1 MYQRDKHHFEE
12 DLAPSP
18 EPNLAYLL
26 AAAVTLDSYNFL
38 EELKDRKWNKDDM
51 EAHKFLA
58 QTADVGHEYW
68 KALNDTKFDTAAALD
83 LGLRACFVRDY
94 KKYDL
99 KKGLMGV
106 AVVTASIHLLIDK
119 FGEQALVEEAQ
130 KMVDNHK
137 LGIFGIISI
146 HADSSGH
153 LEKGVFLYRHR

>member
-12 DLAPSP
+12 DLAPST

-38 EELKDRKWNKDDM
+38 EELKDRKWNKEDI

-68 KALNDTKFDTAAALD
+68 KALNDIKFDTAAALD

-106 AVVTASIHLLIDK
+106 AVVTASIHLL
-119 FGEQALVEEAQ
+119 
-130 KMVDNHK
+130 NTN
-137 LGIFGIISI
+137 
-146 HADSSGH
+146 
-153 LEKGVFLYRHR
+153 LEN